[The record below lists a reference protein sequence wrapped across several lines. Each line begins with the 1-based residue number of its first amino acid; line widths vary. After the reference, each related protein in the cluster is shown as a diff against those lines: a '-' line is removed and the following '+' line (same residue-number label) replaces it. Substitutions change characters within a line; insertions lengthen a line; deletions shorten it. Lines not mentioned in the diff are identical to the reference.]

1 MSDKYSFLFLF
12 IYLFI
17 YLMDSYKYKYKYKYK
32 YRCITIGHKSPTWL
46 MHPLLSFKVMS
57 KLQQDCF
64 PPCFTM

>member
-12 IYLFI
+12 ISLFI
-17 YLMDSYKYKYKYKYK
+17 YLMDSYKYKYKYK

-46 MHPLLSFKVMS
+46 MHPLLSFKVIS